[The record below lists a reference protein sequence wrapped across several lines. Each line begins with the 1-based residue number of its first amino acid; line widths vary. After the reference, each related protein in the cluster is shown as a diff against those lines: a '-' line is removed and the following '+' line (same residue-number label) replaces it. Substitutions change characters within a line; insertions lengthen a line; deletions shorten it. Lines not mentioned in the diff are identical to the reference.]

1 MSDKGDVTRLLDEL
15 GHDGRPLDAVLPV
28 VYDELRQIARHQLS
42 SERGDHTL
50 QPTALVHEA
59 YLKLSRLDRIE
70 WSSREQF
77 FAVAAQAMRRIL
89 VDHAV
94 SRRATKR
101 GGGRTPVP
109 LDEAVLVSDDD
120 AEQFL
125 VLNDLLSRLEQM
137 EPRLCRVVEC
147 RYFAGLSI
155 EETAAALGI
164 SVATVKRDWTMA
176 RAWLNRE
183 MSP

>member
-1 MSDKGDVTRLLDEL
+1 MADKGDVTRLLGEL
-15 GHDGRPLDAVLPV
+15 GHDGRPLDAVLPA
-28 VYDELRQIARHQLS
+28 VYEELRQIARRQLS

-94 SRRATKR
+94 SRRAAKR

-109 LDEAVLVSDDD
+109 LDEVVLVSEDD
-120 AEQFL
+120 AEQVL

-137 EPRLCRVVEC
+137 EPRLGRVVEC
-147 RYFAGLSI
+147 RYFAGMST

-164 SVATVKRDWTMA
+164 SAATVKRDWTMA

-183 MSP
+183 MNP